1 MVRPFPLPSPQTLA
15 STRSST
21 LLLPIIL
28 LSIGLEE
35 VIILPNM
42 LLQEVVTMPAM
53 EHLGTMLPMEV
64 QRGTTPH
71 MEVVLKPTTHHMVV
85 VAPKLTMLTMGEA
98 RTQLPLLR
106 HTEHQLQHQAIIKR
120 GSVLMSGGLKSIWSL
135 LLHFFQQLCKACRF
149 RPWRCLL

>member
-1 MVRPFPLPSPQTLA
+1 MVKLFLLPSPQTLG
-15 STRSST
+15 STRFST

-42 LLQEVVTMPAM
+42 LLQGVVTMPAM
-53 EHLGTMLPMEV
+53 EHLDTMRPMVLMQAVPRMEV
-64 QRGTTPH
+64 PKGTTPR
-71 MEVVLKPTTHHMVV
+71 MEVVLTTPTTPTMAPTMV
-85 VAPKLTMLTMGEA
+85 EA

-120 GSVLMSGGLKSIWSL
+120 GSVLMSGDLKKHTSG
-135 LLHFFQQLCKACRF
+135 H
-149 RPWRCLL
+149 